1 MTAVVRGKRHLRPS
15 LKAHDVKLQKR
26 LFVSTINGGRKMEDV
41 LKDKRILI
49 VDDEPDILETLK
61 ELLDMCIIDSA
72 PNLETAQKFLKNKT
86 YDVAILDIMGVDGY
100 GLLELTNKRGIPAI
114 MLTAHALSADN
125 LVKSIKEG
133 AQSYLPKDQMADI
146 STYLAEIIA
155 AGEKSAGKSRK
166 WLDRLMPFFDKKFGS
181 AWQDQHKEFWEEYD
195 RSQPVTRDE
204 AEKML

>member
-1 MTAVVRGKRHLRPS
+1 

-26 LFVSTINGGRKMEDV
+26 LFESTINGGQKMEKA

-61 ELLDMCIIDSA
+61 ELLDMCLIDTA
-72 PNLETAQKFLKNKT
+72 PNFETARKFLKNDT
-86 YDVAILDIMGVDGY
+86 YDAAILDIMGVKGY
-100 GLLELTNKRGIPAI
+100 DLLELTHKKGIPTI

-146 STYLAEIIA
+146 STYLIEIIQA
-155 AGEKSAGKSRK
+155 REKSAGKSRK
-166 WLDRLMPFFDKKFGS
+166 WLDRLKPVFDKKFGS
-181 AWQDQHKEFWEEYD
+181 DWKAEHREFWAEYD
-195 RSQPVTRDE
+195 RVQPVNRDE

>member
-1 MTAVVRGKRHLRPS
+1 
-15 LKAHDVKLQKR
+15 
-26 LFVSTINGGRKMEDV
+26 MEDV

-72 PNLETAQKFLKNKT
+72 PNFETAQKFLKNKT

>member
-1 MTAVVRGKRHLRPS
+1 
-15 LKAHDVKLQKR
+15 
-26 LFVSTINGGRKMEDV
+26 MEDA

-61 ELLDMCIIDSA
+61 ELLDMCIIDTA
-72 PNLETAQKFLKNKT
+72 PNFETARKFLKNGT
-86 YDVAILDIMGVDGY
+86 YDAAILDIMGVDGY
-100 GLLELTNKRGIPAI
+100 SLLELTSKKGIPSI

-146 STYLAEIIA
+146 STYLVEIIA
-155 AGEKSAGKSRK
+155 ANKKNAGKSRK
-166 WLDRLMPFFDKKFGS
+166 WLERLMPFFNKKFGL
-181 AWQDQHKEFWEEYD
+181 AWKDQHKEFWAEYD
-195 RSQPVTRDE
+195 RVQPVTRDE

>member
-1 MTAVVRGKRHLRPS
+1 
-15 LKAHDVKLQKR
+15 
-26 LFVSTINGGRKMEDV
+26 MEDA

-61 ELLDMCIIDSA
+61 ELLDMCIIDTA
-72 PNLETAQKFLKNKT
+72 PNFETARKFLKNGT
-86 YDVAILDIMGVDGY
+86 YDAAILDIMGVDGY
-100 GLLELTNKRGIPAI
+100 GLLELTSKKEIPTI

-146 STYLAEIIA
+146 STYLVDIIA
-155 AGEKSAGKSRK
+155 VSKKSARKSRK
-166 WLDRLMPFFDKKFGS
+166 WLDRLMPFFDKKFGP
-181 AWQDQHKEFWEEYD
+181 AWKDQHKKFWAEYD

>member
-1 MTAVVRGKRHLRPS
+1 
-15 LKAHDVKLQKR
+15 
-26 LFVSTINGGRKMEDV
+26 MEEV

-61 ELLDMCIIDSA
+61 ELLDMCIIDTA
-72 PNLETAQKFLKNKT
+72 PNFETARKFLKNGT
-86 YDVAILDIMGVDGY
+86 YDAAILDIMGVDGY
-100 GLLELTNKRGIPAI
+100 GLLELTHNKGIPTI

-146 STYLAEIIA
+146 STYLVEIIA
-155 AGEKSAGKSRK
+155 ANKKNAGKSRK
-166 WLDRLMPFFDKKFGS
+166 WLERLMPFFNKKFGP
-181 AWQDQHKEFWEEYD
+181 AWKDQHKEFWAEYD
-195 RSQPVTRDE
+195 RVQPVTRDE